1 MMIIE
6 NIEKYLIYIFMIII
20 FIQFINI
27 LANIKKNKDYIYN
40 DEDEIDNDKIT
51 HKFQKQN
58 INIVKVSIDTIKDK
72 IILYKDLLNNVLDG
86 LDKSNKDN
94 KMLLDDNLNLS
105 VNIKTILIKIDT
117 YQTIIDEYTV

>member
-27 LANIKKNKDYIYN
+27 IANIKKNKDYIYN